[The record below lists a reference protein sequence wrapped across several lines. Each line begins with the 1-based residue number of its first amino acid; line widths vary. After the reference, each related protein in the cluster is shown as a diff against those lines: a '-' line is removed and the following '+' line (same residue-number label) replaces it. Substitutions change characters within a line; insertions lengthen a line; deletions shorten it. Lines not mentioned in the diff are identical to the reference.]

1 MKKIIL
7 FIIVTIFFSGC
18 SYKSHYI
25 EVGPNTKLSAPKF
38 AFTIPNSYPN
48 YPFETSE
55 MYNPDD
61 TVFILRDI
69 PNMMKEDIRIFSYE
83 LNKTKERHKL
93 VYDLLSKH
101 KTHYDYY
108 INAPLS
114 DFDLEDDIESR
125 TEYYKRYIDYIAG
138 LKCYTY
144 TYSKNIGMGL
154 GNKNH
159 DTICPYYDI
168 NGKETLI
175 RIHYDF
181 VFTAGGTVLEGS
193 KQSSTKNYTPQQMNY
208 AFKQDVK
215 EIFDSLEIYD
225 IDKDRMIKQ
234 GMYYPDKKYDINADN
249 KVKNFYTNIDLNPNE
264 KATSPY
270 FTFNIPNSYPEHK
283 FKSYFNGINT
293 KYNEIYFFR
302 EIPNILNDGRM
313 KESARVYTFSIYDPK
328 FNTLSTLYNKTPK
341 ELIHDLLTNPK
352 SSYKH
357 YLGMSFN
364 EDELSSNGYKYT
376 GGRYI
381 NYIAG
386 LKCYTSLKY
395 TKEINYHNYTYYYA
409 TCPYYNKNGEEDAIV
424 VEHKFQFSKFHT
436 TNEELENL
444 HLNYM
449 NGIKQMIDSIVIK
462 NIDINKMK
470 RLNIYYP
477 NKKYDINADDKIR
490 SYYTK

>member
-38 AFTIPNSYPN
+38 AFTIPNPYPN
-48 YPFETSE
+48 YPFETIRLNNF
-55 MYNPDD
+55 YN
-61 TVFILRDI
+61 TIRIFRDI

-181 VFTAGGTVLEGS
+181 IFTAGGTVLEGS
-193 KQSSTKNYTPQQMNY
+193 KQSSTKNYTLQQMNY

-270 FTFNIPNSYPEHK
+270 FTFNIPNSYPEYK

-364 EDELSSNGYKYT
+364 EDELKYRAS
-376 GGRYI
+376 GMRYI
-381 NYIAG
+381 NYVAG
-386 LKCYTSLKY
+386 LKCYTSLIY
-395 TKEINYHNYTYYYA
+395 RKELDYHSFAHYDT

-424 VEHKFQFSKFHT
+424 IQHKFKFT
-436 TNEELENL
+436 KENSTNEEFENL

-449 NGIKQMIDSIVIK
+449 KGIKQMIDSIVIK

-477 NKKYDINADDKIR
+477 NKKYDINAEDKIR
-490 SYYTK
+490 SYYIK

>member
-48 YPFETSE
+48 YPFETNE
-55 MYNPDD
+55 IYNSDN

-69 PNMMKEDIRIFSYE
+69 PNMMKEDIRIFSYD
-83 LNKTKERHKL
+83 LNKTDKHDNL
-93 VYDLLSKH
+93 AYDLLSK
-101 KTHYDYY
+101 KNIFEYY
-108 INAPLS
+108 INTPLS
-114 DFDLEDDIESR
+114 EFKLEGHRESR

-138 LKCYTY
+138 LKCYTISLS
-144 TYSKNIGMGL
+144 TNIGMGL
-154 GNKNH
+154 GNRLNSI
-159 DTICPYYDI
+159 TCPYYNKDGEEMAI
-168 NGKETLI
+168 MV
-175 RIHYDF
+175 HYDF
-181 VFTAGGTVLEGS
+181 IFTTGGTVLEGS

-215 EIFDSLEIYD
+215 EIFDSLDIYD

-270 FTFNIPNSYPEHK
+270 FTFNIPNSYPEYK

-328 FNTLSTLYNKTPK
+328 FDTLSTLYNKIPK

-364 EDELSSNGYKYT
+364 EDELKYRAS
-376 GGRYI
+376 GMRYI
-381 NYIAG
+381 NYVAG
-386 LKCYTSLKY
+386 LKCYTSLIY
-395 TKEINYHNYTYYYA
+395 RKELDYHSFAHYDT

-424 VEHKFQFSKFHT
+424 IQHKFKFT
-436 TNEELENL
+436 KENSTNEEFENL

-449 NGIKQMIDSIVIK
+449 KGIKQMIDSIVIK

-477 NKKYDINADDKIR
+477 NKKYDINAEDKIR
-490 SYYTK
+490 SYYIK